1 MEPEEKG
8 WLGVATLAPSDL
20 KISKYDAVSREESPH
35 SRVEFF
41 WAREELPQ
49 SRAGLRK
56 TRVESPEPLPGSGR
70 ITPEPSGAAPEP
82 SGISGA
88 SPPLLGRITPEPSGV
103 HLGPGGDYPTP
114 VSWTR
119 GKLPHGNYPTRPGC
133 NYPTPREFAL
143 VSHHNCRL
151 GVS

>member
-49 SRAGLRK
+49 SRAGLLK
-56 TRVESPEPLPGSGR
+56 TRVESPEPLLGPGR
-70 ITPEPSGAAPEP
+70 ITPPEPSGAAPGP
-82 SGISGA
+82 SGISW
-88 SPPLLGRITPEPSGV
+88 V
-103 HLGPGGDYPTP
+103 
-114 VSWTR
+114 V
-119 GKLPHGNYPTRPGC
+119 
-133 NYPTPREFAL
+133 
-143 VSHHNCRL
+143 
-151 GVS
+151 